1 MCQFFKIVDVA
12 EGQDEFSS
20 VRCVSVK
27 AADGVILASEEAAPV
42 TGQSSRNH
50 TSVRVLN
57 PAEPDF
63 LVLPQR
69 TRKPRRCGISHVLDN
84 GMSVSEVE
92 RRLQAAA
99 ANIDVWK
106 FGWGTAYVDPSLREK
121 LELLAAH
128 QVLACTGGTLL
139 EISWRQGVLDRFM
152 DWAEAVG
159 FPCVEVSCGSVEMPR
174 ADKDKIIDA
183 AAARFLVLSE
193 VGLKDPRATPSA
205 AQWAAD
211 ARADVEAG
219 ATWVLTE
226 GRESGTVGLFDA
238 EGEVRAD
245 IADAVVAAVGLEATL
260 FEAPRR
266 AQQAWLIRRY
276 GADVNLGNIQP
287 AEAMA
292 VETLRLGLRSDTIGA
307 VPTHSR
313 SRTGVE
319 TP

>member
-1 MCQFFKIVDVA
+1 MCQFFEIVDVA

-20 VRCVSVK
+20 VRCVSAK
-27 AADGVILASEEAAPV
+27 AADGVILTSEEAAPV
-42 TGQSSRNH
+42 TGQSIPNH
-50 TSVRVLN
+50 TSVRASN
-57 PAEPDF
+57 RPGF

-69 TRKPRRCGISHVLDN
+69 TSKPRRYGISHVLDN
-84 GMSVSEVE
+84 GMSVAEVE
-92 RRLQAAA
+92 QRLRAAA

-106 FGWGTAYVDPSLREK
+106 LGWGTAYLDPSLREK

-139 EISWRQGVLDRFM
+139 EVSWRQGALDRFM

-159 FPCVEVSCGSVEMPR
+159 FPCIEVSCGSAEMSR
-174 ADKDKIIDA
+174 AEKDKIIGT
-183 AAARFLVLSE
+183 AAARFVVLSE
-193 VGLKDPRATPSA
+193 VGRKDPRVTPSA

-211 ARADVEAG
+211 ARADVDAG

-238 EGEVRAD
+238 DGEVRAD
-245 IADAVVAAVGLEATL
+245 VADAVATAVGLEATL

-266 AQQAWLIRRY
+266 AQQAWLIRHY

-287 AEAMA
+287 AEALA
-292 VETLRLGLRSDTIGA
+292 VETLRLGLRSDTFGA
-307 VPTHSR
+307 VPTRPR
-313 SRTGVE
+313 SHAEAE
-319 TP
+319 TS

>member
-1 MCQFFKIVDVA
+1 M
-12 EGQDEFSS
+12 
-20 VRCVSVK
+20 
-27 AADGVILASEEAAPV
+27 
-42 TGQSSRNH
+42 TGQSTPNH
-50 TSVRVLN
+50 NSVQVLN

-63 LVLPQR
+63 LELPQR
-69 TRKPRRCGISHVLDN
+69 TRKPRRYGISHVLDN
-84 GMSVSEVE
+84 GMPVAEVE
-92 RRLQAAA
+92 RRLQNAAA
-99 ANIDVWK
+99 DIDVWK
-106 FGWGTAYVDPSLREK
+106 LGWGTAYIDPSLREK

-139 EISWRQGVLDRFM
+139 EVSLRQGVLDRFM

-159 FPCVEVSCGSVEMPR
+159 FPCIEVSCGTVEIPR
-174 ADKDKIIDA
+174 ADKDKIIST

-211 ARADVEAG
+211 ARADVDAG

-245 IADAVVAAVGLEATL
+245 IVDAVVAAIGLEATL

-287 AEAMA
+287 AEVMA
-292 VETLRLGLRSDTIGA
+292 VETLRLGLRSDTLGA
-307 VPTHSR
+307 VPANAR
-313 SRTGVE
+313 SHAGAE
-319 TP
+319 TS